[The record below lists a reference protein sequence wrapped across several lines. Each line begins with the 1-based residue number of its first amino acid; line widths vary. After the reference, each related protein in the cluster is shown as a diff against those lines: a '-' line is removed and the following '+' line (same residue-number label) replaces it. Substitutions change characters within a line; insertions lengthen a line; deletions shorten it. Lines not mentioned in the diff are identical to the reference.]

1 MMLQF
6 RLGKRSMSRHTPPER
21 DRRAIHTPLALLIDN
36 TLYQTRSI
44 ELQRGEWVMVEL
56 QPLLRDVYQIPEDQQ
71 GVLVFD
77 RKRRNSD
84 DLLRAGDLI
93 IEVASQPVSDLDELT
108 KLFELARSHK
118 GEVFVKV
125 YHHGRLESLL
135 LVP

>member
-1 MMLQF
+1 M
-6 RLGKRSMSRHTPPER
+6 
-21 DRRAIHTPLALLIDN
+21 
-36 TLYQTRSI
+36 
-44 ELQRGEWVMVEL
+44 
-56 QPLLRDVYQIPEDQQ
+56 
-71 GVLVFD
+71 LVFD